1 MMAERDVWL
10 EGGIVWA
17 APSGTMAEEASRELT
32 QRALALAAETENW
45 RILFD
50 FRRSKLTHDV
60 LALNRQAELL
70 SQHGLPAIART
81 AMLCRHRSTDFQF
94 WERVLNL
101 RGLSAATFTDGEA
114 AIGWLRTH
122 EQPGSGPGSGA
133 ERSSGTDE
141 APTLPPPVDL
151 AAMKLQLRRFVEE
164 RRSAPPALVRAE
176 FRELL
181 DFLNSQAR
189 DLGLAP
195 LAGSGTVVGA
205 GDYRRQKR
213 GGMPMQEIPVQ
224 DDVPGKGP
232 VADQELRGPASP
244 AAER

>member
-1 MMAERDVWL
+1 MHFKTFRKLTLPGMSTERDVWL

-17 APSGTMAEEASRELT
+17 APSGNLAEEASRDLT
-32 QRALALAAETENW
+32 RRALALAAETENW

-70 SQHGLPAIART
+70 SQHGLPRIART

-114 AIGWLRTH
+114 AIGWLRVQ
-122 EQPGSGPGSGA
+122 EQPESD
-133 ERSSGTDE
+133 SS
-141 APTLPPPVDL
+141 PPQPVDL
-151 AAMKLQLRRFVEE
+151 ASVKRQLRQFAEE
-164 RRSAPPALVRAE
+164 RRLAPRGLVEAE
-176 FRELL
+176 FRELIEYL
-181 DFLNSQAR
+181 RSQAG
-189 DLGLAP
+189 DLGLDP
-195 LAGSGTVVGA
+195 LPGSGAPATA
-205 GDYRRQKR
+205 GGGRRQQR
-213 GGMPMQEIPVQ
+213 GRVPMKEIPVQ

-232 VADQELRGPASP
+232 VADQ
-244 AAER
+244 

>member
-1 MMAERDVWL
+1 MSAERDVWL

-17 APSGTMAEEASRELT
+17 APSGSLAEDASRDLT

-60 LALNRQAELL
+60 LALNRQAELI
-70 SQHGLPAIART
+70 SEHGLPAIART

-114 AIGWLRTH
+114 AIGWLRVQ
-122 EQPGSGPGSGA
+122 EQPLSEA
-133 ERSSGTDE
+133 SS
-141 APTLPPPVDL
+141 APVPVDL
-151 AAMKLQLRRFVEE
+151 ALMKRQLRQFAEE
-164 RRSAPPALVRAE
+164 RQSSPRALVQAE

-181 DFLNSQAR
+181 DFLHSQAN
-189 DLGLAP
+189 DLGMNPTPA
-195 LAGSGTVVGA
+195 SGGA
-205 GDYRRQKR
+205 AKPGDGRRQQR
-213 GGMPMQEIPVQ
+213 GGVPVQEIPVQ
-224 DDVPGKGP
+224 NDVAGKGP
-232 VADQELRGPASP
+232 VAEQ
-244 AAER
+244 

>member
-1 MMAERDVWL
+1 MSAERDVWL

-17 APSGTMAEEASRELT
+17 APSANPTEEANRDLT

-70 SQHGLPAIART
+70 SQHGLPRIART

-114 AIGWLRTH
+114 AIGWLRVQ
-122 EQPGSGPGSGA
+122 EQPAGETSPA
-133 ERSSGTDE
+133 HDVPSSS
-141 APTLPPPVDL
+141 APSTVDL
-151 AAMKLQLRRFVEE
+151 ASMKRQLRQFAEE
-164 RRSAPPALVRAE
+164 RRLVPRAVVQAE

-181 DFLNSQAR
+181 ELLRSQANE
-189 DLGLAP
+189 LGMDSTPA
-195 LAGSGTVVGA
+195 SGGVVKA
-205 GDYRRQKR
+205 GDGRRQKR
-213 GGMPMQEIPVQ
+213 GGVAVQEIPVQ
-224 DDVPGKGP
+224 DHVPGKGP
-232 VADQELRGPASP
+232 VADQ
-244 AAER
+244 

>member
-1 MMAERDVWL
+1 MSTERDVWL

-17 APSGTMAEEASRELT
+17 APSGNLAEAASRDLT
-32 QRALALAAETENW
+32 ERALALAAETENW

-114 AIGWLRTH
+114 AIGWLRVQ
-122 EQPGSGPGSGA
+122 EPPSAQAPSGHDTL
-133 ERSSGTDE
+133 SSSPP
-141 APTLPPPVDL
+141 APLDL
-151 AAMKLQLRRFVEE
+151 ALVKHQLHRFAEE
-164 RRSAPPALVRAE
+164 RRSAPRALVQAE
-176 FRELL
+176 FQELIEYLRE
-181 DFLNSQAR
+181 QAGG
-189 DLGLAP
+189 LGLGP
-195 LAGSGTVVGA
+195 LPASGTPVTG
-205 GDYRRQKR
+205 GDGRRQQR
-213 GGMPMQEIPVQ
+213 GRVPVKEVPVQ
-224 DDVPGKGP
+224 DHVPGKRP
-232 VADQELRGPASP
+232 IADQ
-244 AAER
+244 